1 MNKAILQANA
11 GTPIQVAV
19 LPTPSA
25 SLTGLVYHLTS
36 DDKYYVIANGE

>member
-1 MNKAILQANA
+1 MKKAILQANA

-25 SLTGLVYHLTS
+25 SLTGLVYYLTS
-36 DDKYYVIANGE
+36 DDKYYVVANGE

>member
-19 LPTPSA
+19 LPSPSA
-25 SLTGLVYHLTS
+25 SLTGLIYHLIS
-36 DDKYYVIANGE
+36 DDKYYVVANGE

>member
-19 LPTPSA
+19 LPIPSA

-36 DDKYYVIANGE
+36 DDKYYIVADGQ

>member
-1 MNKAILQANA
+1 MNKAILQTNV

-25 SLTGLVYHLTS
+25 NLTGLVYHLTS
-36 DDKYYVIANGE
+36 DDNYYIVVDEQ